1 MSAVVPGGQ
10 AGQSPAGHWVI
21 AVFGIRGI
29 GSFDWLARATTH
41 AVFPG
46 EDLLWATVGFVVLV
60 SVVLHGV
67 AATPSGVSSTARTS
81 APKRPEKATLRD
93 RHTKKRSFIRTLNLG
108 MLAERI
114 RCRKVIGTHPHP

>member
-46 EDLLWATVGFVVLV
+46 EDLLWATVGFVALV

-67 AATPSGVSSTARTS
+67 AATPVR
-81 APKRPEKATLRD
+81 RLRD
-93 RHTKKRSFIRTLNLG
+93 GANEHTKTSGKSN
-108 MLAERI
+108 AA
-114 RCRKVIGTHPHP
+114 